1 MSNSLNRMPNWN
13 FQLWLDQE
21 FPISYEEVV
30 DRRTSLTLFA
40 HDLTY
45 FMKIH
50 GYTMDSR
57 WNTGVF
63 AVARWIYKIHCDT
76 STRCPKILHR
86 NYEED
91 RDQYLDTV
99 TDSALADFLRL
110 WNHMPDFDY
119 DTKNGR
125 LLWDELQDM
134 LWSYVD
140 LEESTQGMQVVSWF
154 DDSDSDSDGGNGKVD
169 VYIQDS
175 AAGWHSSR
183 N

>member
-1 MSNSLNRMPNWN
+1 
-13 FQLWLDQE
+13 
-21 FPISYEEVV
+21 
-30 DRRTSLTLFA
+30 
-40 HDLTY
+40 
-45 FMKIH
+45 
-50 GYTMDSR
+50 
-57 WNTGVF
+57 
-63 AVARWIYKIHCDT
+63 
-76 STRCPKILHR
+76 
-86 NYEED
+86 
-91 RDQYLDTV
+91 
-99 TDSALADFLRL
+99 
-110 WNHMPDFDY
+110 MPDFDY